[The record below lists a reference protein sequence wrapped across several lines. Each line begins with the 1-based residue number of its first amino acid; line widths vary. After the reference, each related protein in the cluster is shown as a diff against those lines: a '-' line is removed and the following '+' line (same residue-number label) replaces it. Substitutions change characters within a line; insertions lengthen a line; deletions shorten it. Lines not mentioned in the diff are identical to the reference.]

1 MPDHRHRGGR
11 PQPRLGIV
19 GLRHGRGVAVLG
31 VGDDKGRQVGGVRRQ
46 EPADARTDAAGRVP
60 SAWQPAAVDH
70 VTETGAAGGVRRQR
84 RHGPGGRP
92 GPVPDR
98 ARPEAG
104 PGGQHGLVF
113 HQQADAGR

>member
-11 PQPRLGIV
+11 PQSSRGIA
-19 GLRHGRGVAVLG
+19 GLRDGHGIAVLG
-31 VGDDKGRQVGGVRRQ
+31 VGGDRGRQVGGVRRQ

-60 SAWQPAAVDH
+60 SAGQPAAVYH
-70 VTETGAAGGVRRQR
+70 VAETGAAGGVRRQR
-84 RHGPGGRP
+84 HHGPGGRP
-92 GPVPDR
+92 GPVPDG